1 MTFHYKA
8 KSQQYLPTY
17 LALQKVLEEKKKSK
31 PTRLIKPIKTQEINN
46 LPLAKTK

>member
-1 MTFHYKA
+1 MKKISIYKSSSTEGA
-8 KSQQYLPTY
+8 RR
-17 LALQKVLEEKKKSK
+17 KKKSK